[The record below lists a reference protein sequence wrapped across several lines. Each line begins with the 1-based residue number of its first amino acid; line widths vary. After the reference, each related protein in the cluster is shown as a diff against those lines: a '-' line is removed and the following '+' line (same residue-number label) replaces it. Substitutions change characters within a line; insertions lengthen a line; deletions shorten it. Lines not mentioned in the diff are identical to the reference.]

1 MRFRQGRTGLRRRH
15 GPSCARFCRSARGR
29 ARWVLPLLN
38 DFGRIPVCGLIA
50 QYNGADLSGPD
61 HLPAT
66 MREILTRS
74 LTVRGYIWREFAAS
88 ATLSSTTCRPG
99 LRRAASAIARIS
111 SRDLKKPLRH
121 SSACCRAGTSGNC
134 SSTSAQA
141 DNVRPPGRLPA
152 AYRYHDHRSRSLE
165 ATQFVKLDL
174 SNTVA
179 SITLQHAGGNRI
191 NF

>member
-1 MRFRQGRTGLRRRH
+1 MRQILQISSR
-15 GPSCARFCRSARGR
+15 PP

-50 QYNGADLSGPD
+50 QYNGADLGGPD

-141 DNVRPPGRLPA
+141 DKVRPPGRLPA
-152 AYRYHDHRSRSLE
+152 AYRSHDHRSRSLE
-165 ATQFVKLDL
+165 ATQCNSLNSTL
-174 SNTVA
+174 AIRSPRLHCNTQEA
-179 SITLQHAGGNRI
+179 TELTSRCRRRYSGQSKAL
-191 NF
+191 